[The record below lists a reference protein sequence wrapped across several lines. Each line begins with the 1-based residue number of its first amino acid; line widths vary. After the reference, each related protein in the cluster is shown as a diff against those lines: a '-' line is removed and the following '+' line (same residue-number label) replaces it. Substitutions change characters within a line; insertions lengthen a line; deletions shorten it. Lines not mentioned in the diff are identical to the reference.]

1 MRRSHSAERVLCE
14 LIPVEAENIGL
25 LALMLLQHSRRDA
38 RVVSGELITLEEQ
51 DRSRWDR
58 GAISEGSILIEK
70 ALSLGPVGPYQL
82 QAAIAALHTQAVTSE
97 DTDWPQIVA
106 LYEKLLERNPSP
118 VIALN
123 RAVAVAMSGRL
134 ENGLEGID
142 DLGRTGVLDQYYLF
156 HAARADLLRR
166 LNRCGEAVQAYK
178 KAASLATNN
187 IEVEFLRRRLHQMEA
202 TR

>member
-1 MRRSHSAERVLCE
+1 
-14 LIPVEAENIGL
+14 
-25 LALMLLQHSRRDA
+25 MLLQHSRRDA

-58 GAISEGSILIEK
+58 VAISEGSTLVEK
-70 ALSLGPVGPYQL
+70 AMRVGPVGPYQL
-82 QAAIAALHTQAVTSE
+82 QAAIAALHAQAVTSE

-142 DLGRTGVLDQYYLF
+142 DVGRTGVLDQYYLL

-166 LNRCGEAVQAYK
+166 LNRYGEAAQAYRQ
-178 KAASLATNN
+178 AASLATNS
-187 IEVEFLRRRLHQMEA
+187 IEVHFLRRRLQQMEA
-202 TR
+202 TQ